1 MVSRA
6 DSPARRP
13 GTGPQPHPPASAGS
27 MQSQPAGGDQ
37 NAVPVKSRQNESS
50 NR

>member
-13 GTGPQPHPPASAGS
+13 GAGAQPHPPASAGS
-27 MQSQPAGGDQ
+27 LQSQPAGGDQ
-37 NAVPVKSRQNESS
+37 NAVSAKSRPNESS